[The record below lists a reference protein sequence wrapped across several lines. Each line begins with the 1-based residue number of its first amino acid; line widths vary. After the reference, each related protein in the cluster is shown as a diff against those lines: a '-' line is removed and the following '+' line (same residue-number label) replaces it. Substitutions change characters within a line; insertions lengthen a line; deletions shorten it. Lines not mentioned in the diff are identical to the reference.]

1 MIRDNTTVNLS
12 FNWVRRDTGNWAHS
26 NCHSVSTYYLVNYDM
41 RYQLKTWLCEKI
53 KTQTEVPIAN
63 T

>member
-26 NCHSVSTYYLVNYDM
+26 NCHSVSTYDLVNYD
-41 RYQLKTWLCEKI
+41 I
-53 KTQTEVPIAN
+53 N
-63 T
+63 